1 VNGTKYE
8 WYKNGVIL
16 PGSDQKQRTLTQF
29 DNGFYQVKVFNA
41 SGCSS
46 ISDSLRTNVHV
57 RDAAKARI
65 KIGPVPVE
73 NHIRIDLSDATVHPD
88 RIALINAIGVE
99 VLSKELEKQ
108 SVLDLDVQIL
118 PSGVYFLNFYFE
130 NGDIISQKV
139 VKHGWK

>member
-1 VNGTKYE
+1 
-8 WYKNGVIL
+8 
-16 PGSDQKQRTLTQF
+16 
-29 DNGFYQVKVFNA
+29 
-41 SGCSS
+41 
-46 ISDSLRTNVHV
+46 V

-73 NHIRIDLSDATVHPD
+73 NHIRIDFSDATVHPK
-88 RIALINAIGVE
+88 RISVINAFGIE
-99 VLSKELEKQ
+99 VLTEEAENQ

-130 NGDIISQKV
+130 NGDILSQKV